1 MKHLLIGLVRLYRL
15 LLSPWVGG
23 QCRFYPTCSAYTIGA
38 LERHGAAAGS
48 YLGAVRIL
56 RCHPW
61 CQGGHEPVPEHFTWA
76 PWRRDATSS
85 PDPADAECGALVQ
98 ESDAVTSAPMHNS
111 ASLPGES
118 GVAGGAMSAAPA
130 AKPQSLTPFS

>member
-1 MKHLLIGLVRLYRL
+1 MKRLLIAVVRLYRL

-23 QCRFYPTCSAYTIGA
+23 QCRFYPTCSQYTIEA

-61 CQGGHEPVPEHFTWA
+61 CAGGHDPVPDRFTWA
-76 PWRRDATSS
+76 PWRVRAGEAVENPS
-85 PDPADAECGALVQ
+85 AQDAEQA
-98 ESDAVTSAPMHNS
+98 AFTAPMHNS
-111 ASLPGES
+111 ASLP
-118 GVAGGAMSAAPA
+118 SAAVRRTDANSPHTA
-130 AKPQSLTPFS
+130 PCTAPTARKS